1 MKNSLASK
9 SIFMLLLL
17 SGLSFSACMPDVD
30 CKECQVVTYDLSTGQ
45 EINRESA
52 IEYCGSSLDEKE
64 SSDPVI
70 YGNEKI
76 VWECY

>member
-1 MKNSLASK
+1 
-9 SIFMLLLL
+9 
-17 SGLSFSACMPDVD
+17 MPDVD

-45 EINRESA
+45 EISRESA